1 MWQPLSRVSDQRFQS
16 QDLGLDLPISSG
28 CRWARPCSTLQLS
41 RLVTLPRCSD
51 TAANSYTA
59 ATTTK
64 HPLTKP
70 SIAGTRHLP
79 YAALAFCVFEACIC
93 SSFIQPHFRFPA
105 DTCLQRLRVPFSAG
119 TVLPQPGAAEGRP
132 VTHERLNF
140 DFTSTR
146 LAIVPLTSLS

>member
-16 QDLGLDLPISSG
+16 QDLGPF
-28 CRWARPCSTLQLS
+28 RPAADAQDRAQPFSFRASQRSHATL
-41 RLVTLPRCSD
+41 TLPPILTPQRR
-51 TAANSYTA
+51 
-59 ATTTK
+59 